1 MLNYL
6 KGKVITINKTSNNRL
21 ILILEV
27 QQIGYEIQINS
38 HLAQELEHK
47 TIGTEQIYIH
57 FQIKEDLPQ
66 LYGFASSMERDIFR
80 QLIGVSGIGAQLAS
94 SLLDALGADQLIQAI
109 VFEKIA
115 ILVRVPGVGKKT
127 AERIILE
134 LKDKF
139 IHFKSLELNDSSS
152 RTEILS
158 DLQITL
164 ETLGYENREII
175 LAINKLTAD
184 ENLLKVS
191 QFEEW
196 LKRAIFL
203 LDS

>member
-38 HLAQELEHK
+38 HLAQELERK
-47 TIGTEQIYIH
+47 IIGTEQIYVH

-94 SLLDALGADQLIQAI
+94 SLLDTLGAEQLIQAI

-158 DLQITL
+158 ELQIIL
-164 ETLGYENREII
+164 EALGYENREIMLTI
-175 LAINKLTAD
+175 KKLTVD

-191 QFEEW
+191 QLEEW
-196 LKRAIFL
+196 LKRAISL

>member
-38 HLAQELEHK
+38 HLAQELERK
-47 TIGTEQIYIH
+47 IIGTEQIYVH